1 MQLKCKLGGVLA
13 ALLASF
19 SGLGQTQC
27 PNAVRIEGTVRDP
40 AGAIIPGAQ
49 VQSSDGE
56 KTTTDAKGQYVLPC
70 GPVGTVKVRVEAQ
83 RSIQE
88 PRRSERELDWSR
100 MPTCNW

>member
-1 MQLKCKLGGVLA
+1 MHLKCSLGIVLA
-13 ALLASF
+13 AVLAPL
-19 SGLGQTQC
+19 SGWSQHQC
-27 PNAVRIEGTVRDP
+27 SNGVRIEGTVTDP